1 LGSQKPVIPHTL
13 IPGAPILLVGEA
25 PDRASTE
32 AGRPFAGESGRQL
45 DHFLK
50 IAKINKT
57 ECSLANVFNISPPDN
72 KLLNFCGPTW
82 KGNPLPYL
90 ERGHYVQPP
99 YLPHLDVLAES
110 ISLCSPNLIIGLG
123 NTACWALL
131 HKTGIGSLRG
141 YVTKTFFG
149 TKFLPT
155 YHPGAVRNNPKLF
168 PIVAEDFIKARR
180 HSGPEQLSRP
190 ERTICVADTLR
201 EAQEFWNLHGG
212 SRYSCDVET
221 KNNEITCIGFA
232 AKKTHALVVPF
243 VDNTNPKNKRWWR
256 TYEDE
261 LAAWRFVERILSE
274 GTVIFHNGSYDT
286 SYILLRHKI
295 PIKAEIEDTMVMH
308 HALEPELQKSLGTL
322 GSIFTDEPAWK
333 LMRLQVDYKKDDQ

>member
-1 LGSQKPVIPHTL
+1 VIPHTL

-57 ECSLANVFNISPPDN
+57 ECSLANVFNIPPPDN

-243 VDNTNPKNKRWWR
+243 VDGGEPMKTNSQRGDLLNVSSPKVLLSSTMDLMILAIFYFVIRFLSKPRSKTQWLCTMLWNRNCKNRSAPSEASSQTNPPGNSCDSK
-256 TYEDE
+256 
-261 LAAWRFVERILSE
+261 
-274 GTVIFHNGSYDT
+274 
-286 SYILLRHKI
+286 
-295 PIKAEIEDTMVMH
+295 
-308 HALEPELQKSLGTL
+308 
-322 GSIFTDEPAWK
+322 
-333 LMRLQVDYKKDDQ
+333 